1 MRWGFSPQQCQSTQH
16 FMGSVPRGA
25 LRSPAFFFF
34 FFWFWIMIHL
44 SAATAT
50 SSPAATAPVEHG
62 ERHKDLRGVRPSKC
76 HRGRC
81 SARIMCL
88 WTFLSAAM
96 LPVMYCAAL
105 LSFSWGP
112 GAVFRQEMC
121 ISKRKKKNRE
131 WTLNCED
138 TSAKRGRSYVRYL
151 LLKKQPFSFRQCAFL
166 FILNLLKRLRWGWG
180 TPQCFPPANCHIC
193 FSSWSALPHFLSSGG
208 FNTAARSVE
217 NDNNNNNKKSAVKS
231 TSAPLAQSFCARWFC
246 PSTYYLPPAT
256 EYEPHLHKSLP
267 HMRTRCRTHLN
278 PNAEAVKKQNLEIEE
293 AHGRDSHTRHLAWQ
307 LTKETFIKVTAVTFW
322 QIHI

>member
-121 ISKRKKKNRE
+121 ISKRKKKERVDFKL
-131 WTLNCED
+131 WGHFSKAWPLICEI
-138 TSAKRGRSYVRYL
+138 SA
-151 LLKKQPFSFRQCAFL
+151 
-166 FILNLLKRLRWGWG
+166 
-180 TPQCFPPANCHIC
+180 
-193 FSSWSALPHFLSSGG
+193 
-208 FNTAARSVE
+208 
-217 NDNNNNNKKSAVKS
+217 
-231 TSAPLAQSFCARWFC
+231 
-246 PSTYYLPPAT
+246 
-256 EYEPHLHKSLP
+256 
-267 HMRTRCRTHLN
+267 
-278 PNAEAVKKQNLEIEE
+278 IEE
-293 AHGRDSHTRHLAWQ
+293 AAFFFSTVCFSIHLKPLKATEMGMRDTAMFPASKLSHLF
-307 LTKETFIKVTAVTFW
+307 LVMIGPPSLFI
-322 QIHI
+322 QRGL